1 MDRWLAAAE
10 KLLGRRTSLAAPA
23 PFEVQCACG
32 KTVSGERTSTAQTVV
47 CPDCAAFLF
56 VLPASAYPPPK
67 VPRRNPLIGRKAKPE
82 VAVAAAPRV
91 AEESPRLALEDE
103 EPAAPPTPM
112 RPPPAS
118 TERHSAPPAALA
130 GGNRN
135 ALNFSRVRRR
145 ILTPVRLVL
154 AGVFCVVGLM
164 TSWIVHVHAL
174 NEAERTIGSASK
186 LGEQALREHDQG
198 EAARQYQRVR
208 RALDLLGRHDAEAQT
223 LRQIEREISA
233 SADLARASLFDIL
246 HEAVVAEGTSRAGW
260 EQTFQ
265 SSYRGEWVLL
275 DARVSRS
282 SQAGGRRYEIE
293 FPIVEGSNR
302 ATVVADL
309 AIFDQAL
316 PRGGTPQRVIFAA
329 QLDDCRRDPQDAG
342 AWQIVMRPSTG
353 FLWSSADNIALL
365 GVPLDES
372 TKELLADQTSHLSAL
387 Q

>member
-10 KLLGRRTSLAAPA
+10 KLLGRRTSVAPSA

-32 KTVSGERTSTAQTVV
+32 KTVSGERTATAQTIV
-47 CPDCAAFLF
+47 CPHCATFLF
-56 VLPASAYPPPK
+56 VLPASVYPLPK
-67 VPRRNPLIGRKAKPE
+67 APRRNPFTGRKAKPE
-82 VAVAAAPRV
+82 VAVAPAPRV
-91 AEESPRLALEDE
+91 TE
-103 EPAAPPTPM
+103 EPAMLPRENEEPATPSAPLRAPPV
-112 RPPPAS
+112 S
-118 TERHSAPPAALA
+118 VGRHPAPPIARDSGDRKASDF
-130 GGNRN
+130 RP
-135 ALNFSRVRRR
+135 VRRK

-154 AGVFCVVGLM
+154 AGVLCVVGFVAW
-164 TSWIVHVHAL
+164 WIVHVHAL

-208 RALDLLGRHDAEAQT
+208 AALDLLGRQDAEAKT
-223 LRQIEREISA
+223 LRQIEREVSA

-246 HEAVVAEGTSRAGW
+246 HEAIMAEGMSRGGW
-260 EQTFQ
+260 AQTFQ

-282 SQAGGRRYEIE
+282 NQAAGHRYDID
-293 FPIVEGSNR
+293 FPIVEGANR

-309 AIFDQAL
+309 AVFDQAL
-316 PRGGTPQRVIFAA
+316 PHGGTPQRVIFAA

-365 GVPLDES
+365 GVSLDES
-372 TKELLADQTSHLSAL
+372 TKQLLADQTSHLSAL